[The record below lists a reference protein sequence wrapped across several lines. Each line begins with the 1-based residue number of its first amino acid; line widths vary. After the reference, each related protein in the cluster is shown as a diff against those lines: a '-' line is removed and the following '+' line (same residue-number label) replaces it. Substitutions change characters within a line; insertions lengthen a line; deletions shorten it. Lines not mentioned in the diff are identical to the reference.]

1 MHIITAVK
9 LVVIKDDSNSK
20 SEESVEKMSSSE
32 SKEIDMLMD
41 IIDKEARAHREAP
54 VKSVH
59 LVKKRRPNIELVP
72 QHSTRSE
79 QLHHQ
84 AKLAKEYHVHY
95 HNHQHGSVENPGLR
109 VNEDKLTPL
118 LWQSVSSQLNPP
130 QNLYTSSRT
139 PSMPLMILPGAAD
152 RFKDF
157 KDFESL
163 LQPKKQTPAKS
174 SSKYVF
180 QDSSQ
185 DDDETLTETF
195 APKHNKTVNDKRF
208 ELLRKYQ
215 ALLNGHTSRSRQ
227 KSSKDKFLNQ
237 ERFAGF
243 TDFSAI
249 ESPPSQEEVENP
261 KNPEND
267 EMVIKDFAI
276 VIKTKNRPPPNSKK
290 NIKNTEDQRYHQ
302 KPRNAQIKSRVPQE
316 TRENHA
322 LRLPRILDAPGGSPK
337 FIDKLNRLKYASQ
350 FEESNIA
357 LRNALFHNLN
367 SIESQHHARFHYKP
381 VPRPHLNSHIYNGWL
396 IQRMPR

>member
-1 MHIITAVK
+1 
-9 LVVIKDDSNSK
+9 
-20 SEESVEKMSSSE
+20 MSSSE

-54 VKSVH
+54 LKSVR

-72 QHSTRSE
+72 QYSTRNE
-79 QLHHQ
+79 QMHHQ

-118 LWQSVSSQLNPP
+118 LWQTVSSQLNPP

-163 LQPKKQTPAKS
+163 LQPKKQTPEK
-174 SSKYVF
+174 KF
-180 QDSSQ
+180 
-185 DDDETLTETF
+185 
-195 APKHNKTVNDKRF
+195 H
-208 ELLRKYQ
+208 
-215 ALLNGHTSRSRQ
+215 RSRQ

-261 KNPEND
+261 KNPENG

-290 NIKNTEDQRYHQ
+290 NIKNTEDRGHHQ

-337 FIDKLNRLKYASQ
+337 FIDKLNRLK
-350 FEESNIA
+350 NMP
-357 LRNALFHNLN
+357 HNLK
-367 SIESQHHARFHYKP
+367 SQISP
-381 VPRPHLNSHIYNGWL
+381 
-396 IQRMPR
+396 